1 MNRAETMTGGRG
13 LTGPAAGQSG
23 SSFIEA
29 LAAIGIVML
38 LGAMAVPQ
46 LGRQRD
52 YLSASGAA
60 RHLACVVHL
69 TRTEAVKRG
78 THVGLLF
85 QPSGQRFRFA
95 LFADGNRDGVRSGDI
110 AGGVDRQVTE
120 WASLDENFPRTAFG
134 IAPGVTDP
142 DSGGPLGGSPLKLG
156 GGSLLSFG
164 PTGGATSGTV
174 YLRGPTEQQYAVR
187 ILGVTGRSRV
197 LRFDFRGKR
206 WIPA

>member
-1 MNRAETMTGGRG
+1 MTGSRG
-13 LTGPAAGQSG
+13 LKGPGAGETG

-29 LAAIGIVML
+29 LAVIVIVML
-38 LGAMAVPQ
+38 LGTMAIPQ
-46 LGRQRD
+46 VGRQRD
-52 YLSASGAA
+52 ALSASGAA
-60 RHLACVVHL
+60 RHLAGVVHL

-85 QPSGQRFRFA
+85 QPSGQRSRFA

-110 AGGVDRQVTE
+110 VAGVDRQVTA
-120 WASLDENFPRTAFG
+120 WAFLDDNFPRTAFG
-134 IAPGVTDP
+134 IVPGVTDP
-142 DSGGPLGGSPLKLG
+142 DSGGALSGSPLKLG
-156 GGSLLSFG
+156 GGGLLSFG

-174 YLRGPTEQQYAVR
+174 YLRGPSEQQYAIR